1 MADKFFSNFPE
12 IQYQLA
18 NGKIV
23 YIKDFFRK
31 SKIEQESVNSL
42 VEYELYSLT
51 DGERPDTLATKMYGN
66 GNLHWTFFLVN
77 DIENYYDWHKDVG
90 TFERYIDKKY
100 PGQYAIGTTTTE
112 IVSAKSFTGDNANKF
127 LLGEKV
133 TSVSA
138 EGRIITVEPEKYRI
152 AIETVSGSFVSGETI
167 TGKVSTR
174 TFTPSS
180 VINHRDGVKY
190 YENADGLRKNQSD
203 VGYTSKTI
211 YNCEYDL
218 NESKRHIKVISPN
231 IINNIVRRFEKV
243 MTS

>member
-1 MADKFFSNFPE
+1 MADKFFTNFPE
-12 IQYQLA
+12 IQYRLDD
-18 NGKIV
+18 GKVIF
-23 YIKDFFRK
+23 IKDFFRK

-42 VEYELYSLT
+42 IEYSLFSLT
-51 DGERPDTLATKMYGN
+51 DGDRPDTLATKLYGN
-66 GNLHWTFFLVN
+66 SNLHWTFFLVN

-100 PGQYAIGTTTTE
+100 PGQYAIGTISSE
-112 IVSAKSFTGDNANKF
+112 IVSAKLNTSDTTNKF

-133 TSVSA
+133 TSASA
-138 EGRIITVEPEKYRI
+138 EGRIITVEPNKYRI
-152 AIETVSGSFVSGETI
+152 AVETISGSFVSGETI
-167 TGKVSTR
+167 TGKVSTK

-190 YENADGLRKNQSD
+190 YENASGLRRNQTA

-211 YNCEYDL
+211 YDCEYDL
-218 NESKRHIKVISPN
+218 NEEKRHIKIISPG

>member
-12 IQYQLA
+12 IEYQLA
-18 NGKIV
+18 DGKIV

-31 SKIEQESVNSL
+31 SKIERESVSAL
-42 VEYELYSLT
+42 VEYELFTLS
-51 DGERPDTLATKMYGN
+51 DGERPDTLATKLYGN
-66 GNLHWTFFLVN
+66 SNLHWTFFLVN

-100 PGQYAIGTTTTE
+100 PGQYAIGDATTD
-112 IVSAKSFTGDNANKF
+112 IVSAKAFISDTSHKF

-133 TSVSA
+133 TSASA
-138 EGRIITVEPEKYRI
+138 EGRIITVEPEKFRI
-152 AIETVSGSFVSGETI
+152 AIENVTGSFVANEAI
-167 TGKVSTR
+167 TGTVSTNS
-174 TFTPSS
+174 FTPTT

-190 YENADGLRKNQSD
+190 YKNTSGLKRNTALA
-203 VGYTSKTI
+203 GYTSTSL
-211 YNCEYDL
+211 YNDEYDA
-218 NESKRHIKVISPN
+218 NETKRHIKIISPA